1 MSAPDLGP
9 GSDDERTMQFPRTV
23 PVVGKLREV
32 VDAAKA
38 AAATGATRHARWAW
52 GWSVEQ
58 EVEGGGCGNGD
69 DGVGRVA
76 EMTEGVVT
84 DRGACGDED
93 GSHRRQAR
101 RLHHRPHG
109 GVGGGIL
116 VWRVAGGRC
125 EEGEAMRGG
134 RHRGWPRRTE
144 AVSVAAAREAGRG
157 GEGGRANERCSGH
170 GGDAR
175 RTNGVDWL
183 KAERK
188 EAAYPL

>member
-1 MSAPDLGP
+1 MSAPNLGP

-32 VDAAKA
+32 VDAAKVV
-38 AAATGATRHARWAW
+38 AATGATRHARWAW
-52 GWSVEQ
+52 GWSMEQ

-76 EMTEGVVT
+76 M

-109 GVGGGIL
+109 GIGGGIL
-116 VWRVAGGRC
+116 VRRVTGGRC

-144 AVSVAAAREAGRG
+144 AVSVAAAREVGRG
-157 GEGGRANERCSGH
+157 GRSSKRTVQRARG
-170 GGDAR
+170 
-175 RTNGVDWL
+175 
-183 KAERK
+183 
-188 EAAYPL
+188 

>member
-38 AAATGATRHARWAW
+38 VAATGATRHARWAW

-76 EMTEGVVT
+76 EMMEGVAT

-93 GSHRRQAR
+93 DSHRRQAR

-116 VWRVAGGRC
+116 VRRVAGGQPLLRYARDLGAG
-125 EEGEAMRGG
+125 GETTVWAEQQVGRWALGRTAGG
-134 RHRGWPRRTE
+134 GEPRR
-144 AVSVAAAREAGRG
+144 SGRCG
-157 GEGGRANERCSGH
+157 G
-170 GGDAR
+170 
-175 RTNGVDWL
+175 
-183 KAERK
+183 
-188 EAAYPL
+188 